1 MVEAA
6 LVAQV
11 DNWNIEIDVE
21 TAADV
26 RRTLIAR
33 IGQERLNLW
42 FGAGAIWK
50 RDQSGV
56 VIDLESSFLLDCVKS
71 FCWDELKA
79 AVVETLDEN
88 TPIRLVHTA
97 RPKASAVLKSAAVS
111 KTTSFSQTFA
121 VSQASGV
128 SPGCNGSSAIASSSD
143 RSGHGPILESTTAE
157 KALGRANQGS
167 ASSTIDSP
175 IRLPFPSSNAST
187 VYPQAVQNN
196 EGNAGSNAQRVR
208 MVTDA
213 SPWKDFIPGPSNR
226 LAYTAAEMI
235 LERPGTL
242 SPLLLHGGSGV
253 GKTHLS
259 KAIAEQLRIR
269 HGLRRVLV
277 MTAEQF
283 TIDYSESARG
293 GGFASFR
300 KKYRDVDGFVLD
312 DLAFC
317 LGKQQTLS
325 ELRNTIDN
333 LIRNNKQ
340 VVLVSDRPL
349 NELTGLGSDLH
360 ARISGGMTCNLDPL
374 DGETRRE
381 LLERLLQRHGI
392 EIPDSAVT
400 TLSKSCGGDGRAL
413 FGIAFRLLAQ
423 QRAVG
428 RKLTHDES
436 IAASLELI
444 RACQPVVRITDIE
457 KAVCDSFRLDPKCL
471 QEKGKAK
478 TISAARMLAM
488 FLARK
493 HTQAAYAEIG
503 EYFGHRQHS
512 TVISAHRKVQ
522 QWLDANTPLQRGS
535 TSVNVRDVVRSLETA
550 LQVG

>member
-42 FGAGAIWK
+42 FGAGAVWK

-97 RPKASAVLKSAAVS
+97 RPKASKVLKSTALKSAAIL
-111 KTTSFSQTFA
+111 
-121 VSQASGV
+121 QASGV
-128 SPGCNGSSAIASSSD
+128 STGCNGSSAIVSSD
-143 RSGHGPILESTTAE
+143 DQSAHGSVSASTTLE
-157 KALGRANQGS
+157 KTLGGANQRS
-167 ASSTIDSP
+167 DSSTINAP
-175 IRLPFPSSNAST
+175 IRLPFPSSNSST
-187 VYPQAVQNN
+187 LYPQALQNY
-196 EGNAGSNAQRVR
+196 EANAGSSAQRVR

-259 KAIAEQLRIR
+259 KALAEQLRLR

-300 KKYRDVDGFVLD
+300 KKYRDVDGFILD

>member
-6 LVAQV
+6 LIAQV
-11 DNWNIEIDVE
+11 ENSHIEIDVDVE
-21 TAADV
+21 TAANV
-26 RRTLIAR
+26 RKTLIAR

-42 FGAGAIWK
+42 FGAGAVWK
-50 RDQSGV
+50 RDHSGV
-56 VIDLESSFLLDCVKS
+56 VIDLDNSFLLDCVKS
-71 FCWDELKA
+71 FCWDELKT
-79 AVVETLDEN
+79 AVSETIDEA

-97 RPKASAVLKSAAVS
+97 RAKISAVSSGCVGASAIVSSRGQSGIARNLAVASAENGLVLA
-111 KTTSFSQTFA
+111 
-121 VSQASGV
+121 
-128 SPGCNGSSAIASSSD
+128 NRGSD
-143 RSGHGPILESTTAE
+143 
-157 KALGRANQGS
+157 
-167 ASSTIDSP
+167 SSTIEAPSS
-175 IRLPFPSSNAST
+175 LPFPSPSPSN
-187 VYPQAVQNN
+187 VHPQALQHHD
-196 EGNAGSNAQRVR
+196 ASQGSNAQRARV
-208 MVTDA
+208 VTEA
-213 SPWKDFIPGPSNR
+213 NQWKEFIPGPSNR

-374 DGETRRE
+374 DGETRRG
-381 LLERLLQRHGI
+381 LLERLLQRHAI
-392 EIPDSAVT
+392 DVPDSVVT

-423 QRAVG
+423 QRAIG
-428 RKLTHDES
+428 RKLTHDEAIS
-436 IAASLELI
+436 ASLELI

-522 QWLDANTPLQRGS
+522 HWLDSNTALQRGS
-535 TSVNVRDVVRSLETA
+535 TSVSARDVVRSLEST

>member
-42 FGAGAIWK
+42 FGAGAVWK
-50 RDQSGV
+50 RDQGGV

-97 RPKASAVLKSAAVS
+97 RPKASVILKSAAVS
-111 KTTSFSQTFA
+111 KVNAISQVA
-121 VSQASGV
+121 GV
-128 SPGCNGSSAIASSSD
+128 SPGYNGSSAIFSSSD
-143 RSGHGPILESTTAE
+143 RSGHGSVLASTTAE

-167 ASSTIDSP
+167 DSSTIEFP
-175 IRLPFPSSNAST
+175 IRLPFPNPSSSA
-187 VYPQAVQNN
+187 VYPQAVQNYDA
-196 EGNAGSNAQRVR
+196 NAGSNAQRVR

-213 SPWKDFIPGPSNR
+213 SPWKDFISGPSNR

-269 HGLRRVLV
+269 HGLRRVLS

-300 KKYRDVDGFVLD
+300 KKYRDVDGFILD

-374 DGETRRE
+374 DGETRRG

-428 RKLTHDES
+428 RKLTHDET

>member
-11 DNWNIEIDVE
+11 ENWNIEIDVN

-42 FGAGAIWK
+42 FGAGAVWK

-56 VIDLESSFLLDCVKS
+56 VIDLENSFLLDCVKS

-97 RPKASAVLKSAAVS
+97 RPKASLVLKSAAIS
-111 KTTSFSQTFA
+111 KTTGISKG
-121 VSQASGV
+121 SGV
-128 SPGCNGSSAIASSSD
+128 SQVSGVITGCNGLSAIVSSGD
-143 RSGHGPILESTTAE
+143 RSEHGPILECTTAE
-157 KALGRANQGS
+157 KALSRANQGS
-167 ASSTIDSP
+167 DSSTIDAS
-175 IRLPFPSSNAST
+175 IRLPFPSANSST
-187 VYPQAVQNN
+187 VYPQAVQNY
-196 EGNAGSNAQRVR
+196 EANAGNNAQRVR

-213 SPWKDFIPGPSNR
+213 NPWKEFIPGPSNR

-259 KAIAEQLRIR
+259 KAIAEQLRLR

-300 KKYRDVDGFVLD
+300 KKYRDVDGFILD

-400 TLSKSCGGDGRAL
+400 TLSRSCGGDGRAL

-478 TISAARMLAM
+478 NISAARMLAM

-535 TSVNVRDVVRSLETA
+535 TSVNVRDVIRSLETA

>member
-42 FGAGAIWK
+42 FGAGAVWK

-56 VIDLESSFLLDCVKS
+56 VIDLESSFLLECVKS

-88 TPIRLVHTA
+88 TPIRLVHTPRKKA
-97 RPKASAVLKSAAVS
+97 PSAAALSSVSKVSSVSQDCNGYSAIDYVSDRIGVAPVSASA
-111 KTTSFSQTFA
+111 TTEKAPSRTNQGSDSSTI
-121 VSQASGV
+121 
-128 SPGCNGSSAIASSSD
+128 GSSARVPYPS
-143 RSGHGPILESTTAE
+143 L
-157 KALGRANQGS
+157 
-167 ASSTIDSP
+167 SP
-175 IRLPFPSSNAST
+175 ST
-187 VYPQAVQNN
+187 VYPQTLQINQTN
-196 EGNAGSNAQRVR
+196 TGSTAQRVR
-208 MVTDA
+208 LVTDA
-213 SPWKDFIPGPSNR
+213 SPWKDFIPGACNR

-259 KAIAEQLRIR
+259 KAIAEQLRLR
-269 HGLRRVLV
+269 HGLRRVLI

-300 KKYRDVDGFVLD
+300 KKYRDVDGFILD

-374 DGETRRE
+374 DAETRRE
-381 LLERLLQRHGI
+381 LLERLLQRHSI
-392 EIPDSAVT
+392 EVPESAVS

-423 QRAVG
+423 QRAMG

-436 IAASLELI
+436 LAASLELI

-457 KAVCDSFRLDPKCL
+457 KAVCESFRLDPKCL

-522 QWLDANTPLQRGS
+522 QWLDANAPLQRGS